1 MIQYK
6 GKAVQEGIAIGK
18 IKVLSSGEL
27 EVKRYKIDN
36 PAGEI
41 YRINAAI
48 EEAKKQLQA
57 MYENALAKA
66 GEETAAIFEVHQMM
80 LEDEDYLDSIN
91 SIVDN
96 ELVNGEYAVARS
108 GEIFSDMFAQMDDE
122 YMRARA
128 ADVKDISNRVVAIL
142 SGRNP
147 DNDLNFSE
155 KVILVAKDLTP
166 SETVRLDK
174 EKILAFATVE
184 GSSTSHTA
192 ILARTMNIP
201 ALIQVKFENIE
212 ALEGEYGIVDA
223 KQGEFIVAPDD
234 DVLAQKS
241 KILKEE
247 MEQSE
252 LLQRYKGIET
262 ITKSGKKIKL
272 YANVGNIGDIAFA
285 QKNDAEGVGLF
296 RSEFIYLGRDD
307 YPSEEE
313 QFQIYKQAVQLMG
326 KKRVIIRTCDI
337 GADKQVDYF
346 NLEKEENPALGYR
359 AIRICLDRV
368 DFFKTQLKALYRAS
382 VYGNMAIMYPMITS
396 LDEVRRI
403 KKIVAEVKEDLDKL
417 DIPYNSNIEQG
428 IMIET
433 PAAALISDE
442 LAKEVD
448 FFSVGTNDLTQYTL
462 AADRQNAKLEETI
475 DIHHPAI
482 LKLIE
487 LAAKNAHENGKWI
500 GICGELGGDLSL
512 TDKFIDMGIDELSVS
527 PAKILKLRKRICE
540 HE

>member
-417 DIPYNSNIEQG
+417 DIPYNSTIEQG

>member
-166 SETVRLDK
+166 SETVQLDK
-174 EKILAFATVE
+174 EKILAFVTIE

-346 NLEKEENPALGYR
+346 NLEREENPALGYR